1 MTEIGKAYGGAL
13 FQLAR
18 EEGLDETIGAQL
30 KVLCD
35 ALREDPDYVRLMMTP
50 TLKKS
55 KRLEILSESFS
66 GKIHEYVLNFLSI
79 LVENGTFEEIF
90 ACREEY
96 QKLYNKA
103 HGIVTVVAYTVIELD
118 DELQGKLC
126 EKLEKTLGKTVELQ
140 CRIDRSMLGGV
151 RLEMEGERLDGSVK
165 SRLDGIR
172 AALFG
177 AKA

>member
-30 KVLCD
+30 SLLCG

-55 KRLEILSESFS
+55 KRLEILQEGLE
-66 GKIHEYVLNFLSI
+66 GKFHEYLMNFLSI
-79 LVENGTFEEIF
+79 LVENGTFEEVF
-90 ACREEY
+90 SCNEEY
-96 QKLYNKA
+96 RKLYNKA
-103 HGIVTVVAYTVIELD
+103 HNIVTVTAYTVIEMD
-118 DELQGKLC
+118 DALRAKLC

-140 CRIDRSMLGGV
+140 CRIDRSMIGGV
-151 RLEMEGERLDGSVK
+151 RLELDGERLDGSVR

-172 AALFG
+172 TALFG